1 MLDLPGIIEGA
12 AHGEGRGRE
21 VIAVAKSADLV
32 LIVLDA
38 VREVEQHHKEILERE
53 LRTVGLRLNQTKPNI
68 TFKEVPFLLLHFF
81 LGCYKSTILKKP
93 TGGIV
98 FAATCPITKLGD
110 DPRRVVYQICK
121 VKQNNFLC

>member
-1 MLDLPGIIEGA
+1 LLDLPGIIEGA

-68 TFKEVPFLLLHFF
+68 TFKE
-81 LGCYKSTILKKP
+81 KP

-110 DPRRVVYQICK
+110 DPRRTVYQICK
-121 VKQNNFLC
+121 VRRRALLSNRFCVCREVTLRGKK